1 MMPEMIH
8 AKTIAIDDEF
18 ALTESANLDE
28 RHPHEGASGAANLK
42 STPTLYNP
50 RHPERTLL
58 YPTIAEH
65 FETWHKLAG
74 LISSLACAHHRAG
87 PGRLGAPR
95 LRVLWWGE
103 KRDDAPVLLLIA

>member
-8 AKTIAIDDEF
+8 AKAIVIDDEF
-18 ALTESANLDE
+18 ELTGSANLDE
-28 RHPHEGASGAANLK
+28 RHPHAGGSGAASLK

-65 FETWHKLAG
+65 FETWHELAG
-74 LISSLACAHHRAG
+74 LISSLAWAHHCAE
-87 PGRLGAPR
+87 PGRPEAPR
-95 LRVLWWGE
+95 LRVLW
-103 KRDDAPVLLLIA
+103 